1 MKRLSEARHALA
13 EANKRL
19 QAANDALQAVNHTLR
34 EANAIKEEHVAQYIN
49 RCSIYIDKLDNYR
62 RRLMKLAANNKMNE
76 LLRAIRSND
85 LIEAERREFYAEF
98 DRTFLSLFPHFVDKF
113 NALLNEKDRI
123 TLKSGER
130 LNTELRIFAL
140 IRLGITDSTRIA
152 GFLQYSVTTIYNYRS
167 KLRNRALGNK
177 NEFEAAVMHIS

>member
-1 MKRLSEARHALA
+1 M
-13 EANKRL
+13 
-19 QAANDALQAVNHTLR
+19 ND
-34 EANAIKEEHVAQYIN
+34 IKDN
-49 RCSIYIDKLDNYR
+49 FDK
-62 RRLMKLAANNKMNE
+62 

-140 IRLGITDSTRIA
+140 IRLGITDSARIA
-152 GFLQYSVTTIYNYRS
+152 EFLGYSVTTIYNYRS
-167 KLRNRALGNK
+167 KTRGKSTLDRDA
-177 NEFEAAVMHIS
+177 FESAVMRIG